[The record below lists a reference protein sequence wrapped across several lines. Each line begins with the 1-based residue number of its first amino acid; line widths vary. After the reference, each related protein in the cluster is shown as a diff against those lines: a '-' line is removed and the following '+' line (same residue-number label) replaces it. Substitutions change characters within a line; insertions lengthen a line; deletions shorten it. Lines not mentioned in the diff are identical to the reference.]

1 MDLFELLETE
11 KEQSE
16 ENFLPLFTEMAIDFN
31 TGEIIEENGEIK
43 KLTGK
48 EALNVWIWKALKTER
63 NRYKAYSSSFGNDLT
78 KEIGYVYDRTVKE
91 QLIINEIIE
100 CLKVNPYITN
110 VYNFEL
116 NYDEEN
122 VRLDVKFYIDSIY
135 GTATQ
140 EVEQIA
146 I

>member
-1 MDLFELLETE
+1 MDLFELLEKE
-11 KEQSE
+11 KEVSQD
-16 ENFLPLFTEMAIDFN
+16 NNLPLFTEMAIDFN

-48 EALNVWIWKALKTER
+48 EALNVWVWKALKTER

>member
-1 MDLFELLETE
+1 MDLFELLEKE
-11 KEQSE
+11 KEVSQD
-16 ENFLPLFTEMAIDFN
+16 NNLPLFTEMAIDFN
-31 TGEIIEENGEIK
+31 TGEIIEENGELK

-48 EALNVWIWKALKTER
+48 EALNVWVWKALKTER

-100 CLKVNPYITN
+100 CLMVNPYITN

>member
-48 EALNVWIWKALKTER
+48 EALNVWIWKALKTDR
-63 NRYKAYSSSFGNDLT
+63 NRYKAYSSSFGNELK

-91 QLIINEIIE
+91 QLIINEIME
-100 CLKVNPYITN
+100 CLLVNPYIKK

-116 NYDEEN
+116 NYDN
-122 VRLDVKFYIDSIY
+122 DSVSLTVKFYIDSIY
-135 GTATQ
+135 GTATR
-140 EVEQIA
+140 EVEGIA

>member
-1 MDLFELLETE
+1 MDLFELLEKE
-11 KEQSE
+11 KEVSQD
-16 ENFLPLFTEMAIDFN
+16 NNLPLFTEMAIDFN
-31 TGEIIEENGEIK
+31 TGEIIEENREIK

-48 EALNVWIWKALKTER
+48 EALNVWVWKALKTER
-63 NRYKAYSSSFGNDLT
+63 NRYEAYSSSFGNDLT

-100 CLKVNPYITN
+100 CLMVNPYITN